1 MALPEHIF
9 SLRSLV
15 NLPFNFEFDGTYYY
29 VDDVPLMQ
37 VPAYSRL
44 DLRLGWRPIDM
55 VELSFTAQNITN
67 AVHQEWNYEFE
78 YTHTLI
84 PRSYHAEVTLRFRAA
99 PHTRMKR
106 PVDNAGD
113 YIIEGI
119 VQALIEIPKRP
130 TLSIL
135 HDAEAYPV
143 TSRLLLNSE
152 RLASVALEIALPVIE
167 PAREKGL
174 LRTDVELGLMLE
186 WINRL
191 LISYLSVP
199 SATATSEDEI
209 REQLRAMLLPALLG

>member
-1 MALPEHIF
+1 LEGEGYGIETSVTLRPFDHWRLVAGYTWARLQLREKPGGTSSFLEAVGVGIGNPGISMALPEHIF

-84 PRSYHAEVTLRFRAA
+84 PRSYHAEVTLRF
-99 PHTRMKR
+99 
-106 PVDNAGD
+106 
-113 YIIEGI
+113 
-119 VQALIEIPKRP
+119 
-130 TLSIL
+130 
-135 HDAEAYPV
+135 
-143 TSRLLLNSE
+143 
-152 RLASVALEIALPVIE
+152 
-167 PAREKGL
+167 
-174 LRTDVELGLMLE
+174 
-186 WINRL
+186 
-191 LISYLSVP
+191 
-199 SATATSEDEI
+199 
-209 REQLRAMLLPALLG
+209 

>member
-1 MALPEHIF
+1 
-9 SLRSLV
+9 
-15 NLPFNFEFDGTYYY
+15 
-29 VDDVPLMQ
+29 
-37 VPAYSRL
+37 
-44 DLRLGWRPIDM
+44 
-55 VELSFTAQNITN
+55 
-67 AVHQEWNYEFE
+67 
-78 YTHTLI
+78 
-84 PRSYHAEVTLRFRAA
+84 
-99 PHTRMKR
+99 MKR